1 MSASFSPE
9 AASSWLSFLVSGT
22 PGKWAV
28 GRFKSPTGNEDSV
41 PQAWKDNVAPASSKK
56 VNFCIIQIYI
66 SWS

>member
-1 MSASFSPE
+1 
-9 AASSWLSFLVSGT
+9 
-22 PGKWAV
+22 
-28 GRFKSPTGNEDSV
+28 V